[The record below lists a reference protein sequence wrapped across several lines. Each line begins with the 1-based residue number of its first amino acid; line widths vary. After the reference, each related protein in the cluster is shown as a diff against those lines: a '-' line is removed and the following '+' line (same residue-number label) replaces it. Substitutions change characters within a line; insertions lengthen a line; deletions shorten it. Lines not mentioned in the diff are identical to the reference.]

1 MKEKILLKIES
12 IREEIINLSMD
23 IYNNPEIAMK
33 EYESSEKLA
42 NYLREKGFEVEE
54 NLAGMETAFKA
65 TIKNGDGPKIAL
77 CAEYDALPY
86 GHACGHHLIGA
97 ISVAAGVGIAEALK
111 KYNGEISIIGTPA
124 EEIGEGKPYLIEK
137 GVFSNYDLAM
147 MIHPFADTC
156 IEPIVTTIGG
166 YDFTFLGKTSHAG
179 AKPYE
184 GINALDAIVCFY
196 NNISVLR
203 QQLRDGTRIHGI
215 ILEGGDVVNSI
226 PDRCKIRYEIR
237 STETDYYKELVE
249 KVINCAK
256 AAALATGCELE
267 YNQFER
273 VCLGLKRN
281 KTLADIFKSRMGE
294 FGIVDSPKQL
304 SGGSTDMGDV
314 SHVISSLHPMV
325 KFVENNEDVH
335 TKDFLASS
343 IKPYAFNMLINSAK
357 ALAMTALEV
366 LKNPQLVDEMKKEN
380 NN

>member
-12 IREEIINLSMD
+12 IREEIIDLSMD
-23 IYNNPEIAMK
+23 IYNNPEVAME
-33 EYESSEKLA
+33 EYESSKKLG
-42 NYLREKGFEVEE
+42 NFLREKGFEVEE
-54 NLAGMETAFKA
+54 NLEGMKTAFKG

-97 ISVAAGVGIAEALK
+97 TSIAAGIGIAEALK

-137 GVFSNYDLAM
+137 GVFDNYDLAM
-147 MIHPFADTC
+147 MVHPFADTC
-156 IEPIVTTIGG
+156 IEPMVTTIGG
-166 YDFTFLGKTSHAG
+166 YDFTFIGKTSHAG

-184 GINALDAIVCFY
+184 GINALDAVVCFY

-203 QQLRDGTRIHGI
+203 QQLKDGTRIHGI

-226 PDRCKIRYEIR
+226 PDRCKMRYEIR
-237 STETDYYKELVE
+237 STETDYYNEVAE
-249 KVINCAK
+249 KVINCGK
-256 AAALATGCELE
+256 AAALATGCKLE
-267 YNQFER
+267 YNKFER

-281 KTLADIFKSRMGE
+281 KTLAEIFKRKMNE
-294 FGIVDSPKQL
+294 FGIVDNQKQL
-304 SGGSTDMGDV
+304 CGGSTDMGDV
-314 SHVISSLHPMV
+314 SHVIPSLHPMI

-335 TKDFLASS
+335 TKEFLTSS

-357 ALAMTALEV
+357 TLAMTALEI
-366 LKNPQLVDEMKKEN
+366 LKNPQLVDTMKDEHNK
-380 NN
+380 